1 MRKPLNS
8 ICLSLKHI
16 YSRINEL
23 ENIWFSY
30 FKFLD
35 NQIIYTNYMYKI
47 LNTYS
52 FVC

>member
-30 FKFLD
+30 LIFLD
-35 NQIIYTNYMYKI
+35 NQIIYTNYKI

>member
-1 MRKPLNS
+1 MNQKTFDFL
-8 ICLSLKHI
+8 ILT
-16 YSRINEL
+16 
-23 ENIWFSY
+23 
-30 FKFLD
+30 FLD